1 MIVFNFEY
9 KTRMKTIERIEK
21 EDIKKLKFNKKEVLL
36 TDIEIKKRR
45 NDLFR
50 AQALGN
56 LLQNKVQITFETA
69 DKKTY
74 VVNTTIWAVGQ
85 EFIMLKGG
93 IHIPINAVLKVY

>member
-21 EDIKKLKFNKKEVLL
+21 EDIKNLKFNKKEVLL
-36 TDIEIKKRR
+36 TDIEIKKRW

-56 LLQNKVQITFETA
+56 LLQSKVQINFKTA
-69 DKKTY
+69 DEKTY

-85 EFIMLKGG
+85 EFITLKGG
-93 IHIPINAVLKVY
+93 IHIPINAVLEVD